1 MVELNCYY
9 YRFVEDIP
17 VSYYGPTILNV
28 SSDTSVECIKNLLIK
43 KQSPYQ
49 IHANN
54 IDDITVQIVSYL
66 DPTTCIKLTNNQL
79 LIRDAV
85 SLLRKS
91 ESYTIHWY
99 LSKIKTI
106 RYQLSRK
113 DKLFNSQLKLVYLSD
128 DMKLD
133 EIKTTISNELN
144 IPTNCFKILFT
155 NNIEMNPDKT
165 LSQLGITL
173 TTSYPSD
180 NQLYRQM
187 IICDN

>member
-1 MVELNCYY
+1 
-9 YRFVEDIP
+9 
-17 VSYYGPTILNV
+17 
-28 SSDTSVECIKNLLIK
+28 
-43 KQSPYQ
+43 
-49 IHANN
+49 
-54 IDDITVQIVSYL
+54 
-66 DPTTCIKLTNNQL
+66 
-79 LIRDAV
+79 
-85 SLLRKS
+85 
-91 ESYTIHWY
+91 
-99 LSKIKTI
+99 
-106 RYQLSRK
+106 
-113 DKLFNSQLKLVYLSD
+113 
-128 DMKLD
+128 MKLD